1 MKETISTI
9 FLETKPYDNLQS
21 KSKSRFKSGD
31 SLWARKHE
39 MTDKRLEM
47 GWNDWLKW
55 LVSN

>member
-9 FLETKPYDNLQS
+9 FLKTKPYDNLQS

-31 SLWARKHE
+31 SLWAWKHE

-47 GWNDWLKW
+47 GWNDW
-55 LVSN
+55 